1 MFEFITNA
9 VLKEV
14 NHAVDGVVKT
24 IQRRVLRILLK
35 AFFITAGIAALAIG
49 IILMG
54 AKYVGLDFMLIA
66 VGVALVVAFFLS

>member
-1 MFEFITNA
+1 MFEFVTNA

-35 AFFITAGIAALAIG
+35 AFFIIAGIAALAVG

-54 AKYVGLDFMLIA
+54 AKYVGLDFMFIA

>member
-35 AFFITAGIAALAIG
+35 AFFIIAGIAALAIG

-66 VGVALVVAFFLS
+66 VGIALVVAFFLS